1 MDVSIIKAENK
12 HLNDCII
19 ALQKSEL
26 GRIYFSAENKAL
38 NAISGVYGRGK

>member
-26 GRIYFSAENKAL
+26 FTVFPTCILSR
-38 NAISGVYGRGK
+38 

>member
-19 ALQKSEL
+19 PPSCFLL
-26 GRIYFSAENKAL
+26 LRILILVPKGS
-38 NAISGVYGRGK
+38 I